1 MELAGLSFRSALD
14 SVELASSSPV
24 EIGGASCISAVPFEA
39 REVDPLVIE
48 KTNSSQVPAKL
59 LVFIDLVETKWN
71 QLACH
76 FVQF

>member
-24 EIGGASCISAVPFEA
+24 EIRGASCFSAVPFEA
-39 REVDPLVIE
+39 REVDHLVVE

-59 LVFIDLVETKWN
+59 LFSIDLVKTKWN
-71 QLACH
+71 
-76 FVQF
+76 